1 MRAAFVLHA
10 LNKLQTQPK
19 KYRKI
24 LIAPDTVA
32 AELKCLKEIRMKL
45 QLENQ
50 MNLSKQQLLL
60 QLSCSYKHTLVQ
72 HPVSFHQDIFG
83 KGDSSKLENRRVFYN
98 YARHGSSERGGFGLG
113 TFAYAILDW

>member
-24 LIAPDTVA
+24 LIAPDAVA

-60 QLSCSYKHTLVQ
+60 QFS
-72 HPVSFHQDIFG
+72 
-83 KGDSSKLENRRVFYN
+83 
-98 YARHGSSERGGFGLG
+98 
-113 TFAYAILDW
+113 